1 MTLNTLPGGEPR
13 RMALTVPGH
22 EATTTPRHDDGTLCG
37 HELTEQGKALE
48 DGCSG
53 CADYVTTCVCGVQW
67 DGVIRSSLEYQ
78 HGQHLRALAAPA
90 AADGES

>member
-1 MTLNTLPGGEPR
+1 MNLKTLPGGEPDDSSVK
-13 RMALTVPGH
+13 ALPGH
-22 EATTTPRHDDGTLCG
+22 EAETTPRHDDGTLCG
-37 HELTEQGKALE
+37 HQLTVMGKALE

-67 DGVIRSSLEYQ
+67 TGVIRSSLEYQ

-90 AADGES
+90 GGDS